1 MSRSRNELSAHISI
15 STQKFSGRIR
25 YHREGLRV
33 YHLPT
38 INISGACEPMIIIQ
52 GGMGSGI
59 GNARLAGAVAL
70 RGGCGT
76 VSGVALDRYVTFRTG
91 QKSSHRESATL
102 EIQEAIKISGGKG
115 AIAINCLAAIETTYK
130 DTIQGAVEGGVNAV
144 FVGAGLPLDLPEI
157 VPSRNVALVPI
168 VSSAKALRIICR
180 RWQRYDRMPDAVI
193 LEGPLAGGHL
203 GFKAE
208 DIAKEEM
215 KLENLFPSVKETAIK
230 NGDFPVIV
238 AGGIWDRG
246 DILRW
251 AKAGASGV
259 QMGTRFLATHE
270 SGASVEFK
278 EALINAQAADIEVAV
293 NPGSPSGM
301 PFRVLSTSPGY
312 QQALRRERPFK
323 CDKGYMLYKGKCRAN
338 ETHDSFCICN
348 ALLSATGHNTN
359 PNEGAI
365 FTVGTN
371 AFRVTKIQSVNEL
384 MDELVMPEVESA
396 TDFSF
401 SEHEKQPP
409 CLMAKSC

>member
-1 MSRSRNELSAHISI
+1 M
-15 STQKFSGRIR
+15 
-25 YHREGLRV
+25 

-38 INISGACEPMIIIQ
+38 MRISGACQPMIIIQ

-59 GNARLAGAVAL
+59 ANARLAGAVAL

-91 QKSSHRESATL
+91 QKANHRESARL
-102 EIQEAIKISGGKG
+102 EIEEAIKISGGKG
-115 AIAINCLAAIETTYK
+115 AIAINCLAAIQTTYK
-130 DTIQGAVEGGVNAV
+130 DTVQGAVEGGVNAV

-157 VPSRNVALVPI
+157 APSENVALVPI

-180 RWQRYDRMPDAVI
+180 RWQRYNRIPDAVI

-208 DIAKEEM
+208 DIEKEEM
-215 KLENLFPSVKETAIK
+215 KLENIFPSVKETAMQ

-259 QMGTRFLATHE
+259 QLGTRFLATHE
-270 SGASVEFK
+270 SGASLEFK
-278 EALINAQAADIEVAV
+278 AELLTAQAGDIEVAV

-312 QQALRRERPFK
+312 RQALRRDRPFK
-323 CDKGYMLYKGKCRAN
+323 CNKGYMLYKGKCRAN
-338 ETHDSFCICN
+338 ETHDFFCICN
-348 ALLSATGHNTN
+348 ALLAATGHNTN
-359 PNEGAI
+359 PDEGAV
-365 FTVGTN
+365 FTVGSN
-371 AFRVTKIQSVNEL
+371 AFRVTKLQSVNEL
-384 MDELVMPEVESA
+384 MDELVMPEVA
-396 TDFSF
+396 RPTDFSF
-401 SEHEKQPP
+401 SEHKEPTP
-409 CLMAKSC
+409 CLAETSR